1 MKTYILILKN
11 QSEIVKMQCIDV
23 YKWQVTN
30 VRNSITSLFKQMN
43 CTVGAL
49 LREFRKI
56 FLLYIKKYFEGI
68 RNCCFRQK

>member
-1 MKTYILILKN
+1 
-11 QSEIVKMQCIDV
+11 MQCIDV

-30 VRNSITSLFKQMN
+30 VRNSMTSLFKQMN

-56 FLLYIKKYFEGI
+56 FLLYIKNILKEYAIAVFDKNEI
-68 RNCCFRQK
+68 IIS